1 MSQKQLEKKEAGGN
15 MDWERDEDVSDD
27 AEVIK
32 LEIGDSIEGI
42 LLEKKPSDIFGMVYK
57 IKTKE
62 SELPKIICGTT
73 ILNKR
78 MGPREVGEE
87 IRILRIADVKTSKG
101 RFAHQYDTFH
111 KKAEGMA

>member
-1 MSQKQLEKKEAGGN
+1 MSQKQLEKKEAVESTG
-15 MDWERDEDVSDD
+15 DWEKDEDVSDD

-57 IKTKE
+57 IKTRD

-87 IRILRIADVKTSKG
+87 VRILRIADVKTSKG

-111 KKAEGMA
+111 KKAGE